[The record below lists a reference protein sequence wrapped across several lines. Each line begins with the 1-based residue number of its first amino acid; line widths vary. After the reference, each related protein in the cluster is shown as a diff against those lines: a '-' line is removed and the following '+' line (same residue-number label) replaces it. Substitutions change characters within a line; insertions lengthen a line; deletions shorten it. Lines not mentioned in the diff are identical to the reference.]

1 MAPTRSLPSILCLMS
16 VLVHCLSHNV
26 STCGTTASR
35 KFSVYC
41 GTPSSPL
48 VGGRARPHPAT
59 QPAPGKRMSSTTSS
73 THGSPDS
80 PLIQPFPLSLS
91 SPCRDLSMCPDLHT
105 FEGTFPD
112 GRRCGWTRSP
122 ILQAINALPS
132 PLTRPIL
139 IRRPV
144 RKAGSSNKPSP
155 FAVPLAFLRFFFP
168 PLRPRPDAAIPCW
181 RQYRAHVPAPRQ
193 FCICSLSPSLVQP
206 FEQNSRH
213 ARAGSRSF
221 AISREPHDWSLSPD
235 TVLLECFPTLM
246 LVTCAGAMFTFMRCD
261 KVDQGRPFA
270 RYAAETIPRPTCNW
284 EISYRSGSRPGTWPD
299 RQPSSERSRAIVTLF
314 TWRLRWMDGR
324 PLIGTCSFIE
334 LCRSRQILDLEVHT
348 EKIVIEARH
357 SVGLGRLECQN
368 KLPRLQVSLQICH
381 KAADAKGE
389 MFQAQQSFAILDR
402 SDSSGPLQDVVRRA
416 HSSDESRPWV

>member
-1 MAPTRSLPSILCLMS
+1 
-16 VLVHCLSHNV
+16 
-26 STCGTTASR
+26 
-35 KFSVYC
+35 
-41 GTPSSPL
+41 
-48 VGGRARPHPAT
+48 
-59 QPAPGKRMSSTTSS
+59 MSSTTSS

-193 FCICSLSPSLVQP
+193 FCICSLSPSLVQVRTL
-206 FEQNSRH
+206 FSTW
-213 ARAGSRSF
+213 
-221 AISREPHDWSLSPD
+221 DVDLLSN
-235 TVLLECFPTLM
+235 V
-246 LVTCAGAMFTFMRCD
+246 
-261 KVDQGRPFA
+261 
-270 RYAAETIPRPTCNW
+270 AETLAPCLNPLV
-284 EISYRSGSRPGTWPD
+284 S
-299 RQPSSERSRAIVTLF
+299 A
-314 TWRLRWMDGR
+314 R
-324 PLIGTCSFIE
+324 PLLGSFSTVF
-334 LCRSRQILDLEVHT
+334 LNRQTTAVSR
-348 EKIVIEARH
+348 
-357 SVGLGRLECQN
+357 G
-368 KLPRLQVSLQICH
+368 
-381 KAADAKGE
+381 
-389 MFQAQQSFAILDR
+389 
-402 SDSSGPLQDVVRRA
+402 
-416 HSSDESRPWV
+416 